1 MRTARSIEIL
11 WNDHW
16 AVADYIEDS
25 ESGIEFLSLTI
36 CNSEFSKDEIFEILE
51 SITDAEGEKE

>member
-1 MRTARSIEIL
+1 MSSIEIL

-25 ESGIEFLSLTI
+25 ESGIEFLCLTI
-36 CNSEFSKDEIFEILE
+36 WNSNFSKDELAKILE
-51 SITDAEGEKE
+51 SITDAEGEEE